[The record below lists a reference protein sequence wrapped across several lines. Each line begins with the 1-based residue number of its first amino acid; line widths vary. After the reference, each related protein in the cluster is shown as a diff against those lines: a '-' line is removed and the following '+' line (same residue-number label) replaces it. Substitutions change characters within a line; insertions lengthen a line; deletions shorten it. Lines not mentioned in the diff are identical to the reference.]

1 MQFDYEIDPQA
12 IERNSFAM
20 IRELADLSAF
30 DAVQTQVAMRVI
42 HSAGDPA
49 LAAQLRFSVG
59 ACDAGRRAL
68 ATQAPIL
75 CDVEMLKQGLTKRM
89 LGRPAQCFL
98 NAEGVSAIAQARGE
112 TRSMAALEFWGPHL
126 AGSVV
131 IIGNAPTALFR
142 LLEMLASDSSLGR
155 PALVIGIPVGFVGA
169 AESKQALWDCHQT
182 LGIECITLLG
192 RQGGSAIA
200 ASVCNALL
208 RCNRGELY

>member
-30 DAVQTQVAMRVI
+30 DAEQTQVAMRVI

-49 LAAQLRFSVG
+49 LAAQLRFSAG

-68 ATQAPIL
+68 AAQAPIL
-75 CDVEMLKQGLTKRM
+75 CDVEMLKHGLTKRM
-89 LGRPAQCFL
+89 LARPAQCFL

-112 TRSMAALEFWGPHL
+112 TRSMAALEFWRPHL

-142 LLEMLASDSSLGR
+142 LLEMLASDLSLGR

-169 AESKQALWDCHQT
+169 VESKQALWDCHQT

-208 RCNRGELY
+208 RCNRGERY